1 MSVESGE
8 YRLLVALDTRDGETF
23 LSADVASGDCIGSM
37 ASNDWI
43 LALNMSS
50 MKELNIKLVSLSN
63 WSRKI
68 LLAGRLTTR
77 WSLLLDNF
85 PPPPICDSA

>member
-1 MSVESGE
+1 MSVESGG
-8 YRLLVALDTRDGETF
+8 YRLLVALDTRDGDTF

-43 LALNMSS
+43 FAMNMSFT
-50 MKELNIKLVSLSN
+50 KELNIKLVSLSN
-63 WSRKI
+63 WSKNI
-68 LLAGRLTTR
+68 LLAGRLTPR

-85 PPPPICDSA
+85 PPLPICDSA